1 MSEQS
6 KIEELEVRLI
16 TLETMVAYQDKTI
29 SDLDVVIQEQY
40 LLIERLQQKVIQIQ
54 DSIKEGALVGEHSL
68 QDERPPHY

>member
-6 KIEELEVRLI
+6 KIEELEARLI

-40 LLIERLQQKVIQIQ
+40 LLIERLQQKVIQVQ